1 MKTMSSFVSVFALAA
16 LALLPAS
23 ASAAEAPGTLAAKG
37 TAERISAALAE
48 HPAKVQDDVKELM
61 TSMNMSA
68 SDTHF
73 QRFVSREDGE
83 VVDESMALIK

>member
-1 MKTMSSFVSVFALAA
+1 MKTMRSSFALALAA
-16 LALLPAS
+16 LALLAAS
-23 ASAAEAPGTLAAKG
+23 ASAQAPGTLAAKG
-37 TAERISAALAE
+37 TAELISAALKE
-48 HPAKVQDDVKELM
+48 HPAKVQADVKELM

>member
-1 MKTMSSFVSVFALAA
+1 MKTMRSSFALALAA
-16 LALLPAS
+16 LALLAAS
-23 ASAAEAPGTLAAKG
+23 ASAAEAPGTLLAAEG
-37 TAERISAALAE
+37 TADVIAAALAE